1 MYSDGERFLLDFHQ
15 RQPGVTAHAFG
26 HLPAIVRGERLASSY
41 AVLLQA
47 LPAGCAGTVL
57 DIGCGNG
64 HLLALLA
71 RAHPASRRLG
81 VDFSL
86 GELRAAPA
94 AAQGRLV
101 AARAQA
107 LPLRD
112 ASVDAVLSHMALML
126 MNDAPRVMQD
136 IARVLVPGG
145 VLGAVVGGP
154 RPPSPA
160 FDTYLAILRRHLAA
174 LPAPAPRLGDGLFHK
189 DDTARDLLAP
199 HFTGIAIDPVTLQER
214 LAPEAAWAGYERM
227 YDLYFLTPPARD
239 AIRQEYLAAVRAHV
253 EADGLLTIPLQLRC
267 IRARRR

>member
-15 RQPGVTAHAFG
+15 RQPGVTAHVFAD
-26 HLPAIVRGERLASSY
+26 LPATFRGQRLASSY

-47 LPAGCAGTVL
+47 LPAGSTHTVL

-71 RAHPASRRLG
+71 QAHPASRLVG

-86 GELRAAPA
+86 GELRAAPGV
-94 AAQGRLV
+94 AQGRLV

-112 ASVDAVLSHMALML
+112 GSVGAVLSHLALML

-145 VLGAVVGGP
+145 VLAAMVGGP

-174 LPAPAPRLGDGLFHK
+174 LPAPAPRLGDGAFYK
-189 DDTARDLLAP
+189 DDTTRDLLAP
-199 HFTGIAIDPVTLQER
+199 HFTDIAIDPVTLQER
-214 LAPEAAWAGYERM
+214 LTPEATWAGYERM
-227 YDLYFLTPPARD
+227 YDLYHLTPAARD
-239 AIRQEYLAAVRAHV
+239 AIRHEYLSAVRVHV
-253 EADGLLTIPLQLRC
+253 DADGLLAIPQQLRC
-267 IRARRR
+267 IQARRR